1 MSEEVDDT
9 GSEVGE
15 VDGNNGT
22 GEVDGADGAYGV
34 EEVAQVGESVD
45 WKSPLL
51 GCLIGMLITP
61 FVLVGGLYAA
71 SGSFRSVVSEV
82 FRQDDERSFQQ
93 RAQRDICRDGVLR
106 LRDVTDFA
114 WDTVYLGAAED
125 TMARRYGESVR
136 LPRSSDDE
144 PVTFV
149 FVKGREA
156 VRTYEVWGAFDVR
169 AGDRPW
175 GREVY
180 LRLDEKPPAP
190 GTLASPKVG
199 EGALPAAVD
208 APTRERVC
216 GGG

>member
-1 MSEEVDDT
+1 MSEELDDAEFEI
-9 GSEVGE
+9 GADDEGEEVGE
-15 VDGNNGT
+15 S
-22 GEVDGADGAYGV
+22 A
-34 EEVAQVGESVD
+34 D
-45 WKSPLL
+45 WKSPLI
-51 GCLIGMLITP
+51 GCLIGVLITP

-71 SGSFRSVVSEV
+71 SGSFRSLVSEV
-82 FRQDDERSFQQ
+82 FRQEDERSFRE

-114 WDTVYLGAAED
+114 WDTVHLGAAED
-125 TMARRYGESVR
+125 TMVRQYGESVR

-156 VRTYEVWGAFDVR
+156 VRTYEVGGAVHVR

-190 GTLASPKVG
+190 GTLASPQVG
-199 EGALPAAVD
+199 EGGLPAVVD
-208 APTRERVC
+208 SATRERVC
-216 GGG
+216 GGK